1 MIRLAAL
8 LLSGIAAC
16 GRDSPAPAA
25 RAAPASSTKNAAK
38 SDPSKWNLLLVSFDT
53 TRADA
58 LGAYGNSHG
67 TSPNVDALAREGTLF
82 THAFSPV
89 PITLPAHTT
98 MLTGL
103 DPCRHSVRDNALYDV
118 PPTAP
123 LLQQLLKDEGRRTFA
138 VVASIVLLG
147 RHRLSRGFDSYDDQG
162 LVVTAGDE
170 HERQADAV
178 AAAALPQ
185 LAGSEPFFGFV
196 HFYDPHQPY
205 RAPPDLAAKTGD
217 PYLAEVAFADRAF
230 GRLLDA
236 LKSSGRLERTIV
248 VVTADHGE
256 GRGEHGEV
264 SHGMLLHDATQH
276 VPLVVRVPG
285 AKAGRCDALVRLCD
299 LAPTLLE
306 LLGVAAPPGL
316 DGRSL
321 AAAFRGGELDD
332 EDGYLETIS
341 TQLSFDLAP
350 LFGVRSREWKLVLG
364 ARPHLWRLADDPGEL
379 KDVAADHP
387 DVVAALTRKLLH
399 LRDGRGPALQR
410 DLRAVTGDELKVLG
424 GIGYV
429 SRGDADATE
438 IASGLPDPY
447 DHVGVGDDLAKA
459 GLLVEARRFDE
470 AIAIYAQ
477 LVQQLPGCYAAREAF
492 GVAYG
497 RKGDNAR
504 ALEQLLAAAAIH
516 PGSPDLQI
524 QIALAAHFCGKA
536 DLTTS
541 HLELAIARPNC
552 PPLAYFMLWEQK
564 SGGGDADGAKR
575 ILTDLLKRSDLSPA
589 DRAQAEQ
596 LLRRKG

>member
-1 MIRLAAL
+1 
-8 LLSGIAAC
+8 
-16 GRDSPAPAA
+16 
-25 RAAPASSTKNAAK
+25 
-38 SDPSKWNLLLVSFDT
+38 
-53 TRADA
+53 
-58 LGAYGNSHG
+58 
-67 TSPNVDALAREGTLF
+67 
-82 THAFSPV
+82 
-89 PITLPAHTT
+89 

-118 PPTAP
+118 PPAAP
-123 LLQQLLKDEGRRTFA
+123 LLQQILKDEGRRTFA

-162 LVVTAGDE
+162 LAVTAGAE

-178 AAAALPQ
+178 AAAALQQ

-205 RAPPDLAAKTGD
+205 RAPAELATQTGD
-217 PYLAEVAFADRAF
+217 PYLAEVAFADRAL
-230 GRLLDA
+230 GRLIDA
-236 LKSSGRLERTIV
+236 LRTSGRLDRTIV

-256 GRGEHGEV
+256 GRGEHGEQ

-285 AKAGRCDALVRLCD
+285 AKPSRCDALVRLCD
-299 LAPTLLE
+299 LAPTLLD

-321 AAAFRGGELDD
+321 AAAIRGNELDD
-332 EDGYLETIS
+332 DDAYLETIS

-350 LFGVRSREWKLVLG
+350 LFGIRTKEWKLVLG

-379 KDVAADHP
+379 KDVAADHA

-399 LRDGRGPALQR
+399 LRDGRGPVLQR

-429 SRGDADATE
+429 SRGDAEAGADV
-438 IASGLPDPY
+438 SGLADPY
-447 DHVGVGDDLAKA
+447 DHVAIGDELARA
-459 GLLVEARRFDE
+459 GRLVDQRKFDE
-470 AIAIYAQ
+470 AIALYSK
-477 LVQQLPGCYAAREAF
+477 LVQELPGCYAAHEGL

-497 RKGDNAR
+497 KKGDGAR

-524 QIALAAHFCGKA
+524 QIALAAHFCGKP
-536 DLTTS
+536 DLVKD

-552 PPLAYFMLWEQK
+552 PPLAYFMLWEQR

-575 ILTDLLKRSDLSPA
+575 ILNDLLKRSDLTPA